1 MVKFKLLRKIV
12 YLISVT
18 ALSILVFACNQHIKN
33 SNLEM
38 NNDTV
43 VESNDYKYYD
53 IFDIS
58 PAEIIIPKNQSISQS
73 LSIVVSD
80 GNGEVIIFDGG
91 RVEDADYLMDI
102 IKERGG
108 KVKYWFLTHIHDDHI
123 GALIS
128 VLNKKDL
135 SIEIEN
141 IYYDFASFDWY
152 YKKMGDDA
160 GIYYIFEDS
169 IKEYNEY
176 LISNNKTPTN
186 ILHKEKDRSLYFGPS
201 EIYTTVLNHHLE
213 LDSDPINNTSI
224 AYMVNVK
231 TTHILI
237 LGDLGYEGGCILFDN
252 NFLDDDSTYDISYHN
267 LDKTNYTANP
277 IEILVLSHH
286 GQNGIDPSIYK
297 RLKPRVVIWPTS
309 KDIYENTHGRY
320 YTDDTKK
327 ALSEISSIEYQIKSY
342 EETAV
347 IR

>member
-1 MVKFKLLRKIV
+1 MVKFKLLKKIV

-18 ALSILVFACNQHIKN
+18 ALSILVFACKQHIKN
-33 SNLEM
+33 SNLEL

-58 PAEIIIPKNQSISQS
+58 PAEIIIPKNQSNAQS
-73 LSIVVSD
+73 LSVVVSD
-80 GNGEVIIFDGG
+80 GNGQVIVFDGG

-102 IKERGG
+102 IKDHGG
-108 KVKYWFLTHIHDDHI
+108 KVRYWFLTHIHDDHI

-128 VLNKKDL
+128 ILNKKSLD
-135 SIEIEN
+135 IEIEN

-152 YKKMGDDA
+152 YEKMGDDA
-160 GIYYIFEDS
+160 GIYYLFENS
-169 IKEYNEY
+169 INEYNKF
-176 LISNNKTPTN
+176 LITNNKTPTN
-186 ILHKEKDRSLYFGPS
+186 ILPKDKFPLHFGPS
-201 EIYTTVLNHHLE
+201 GIYTLVLNHHLE

-231 TTHILI
+231 HTHILI
-237 LGDLGYEGGCILFDN
+237 LGDLGYEGGNILFDN
-252 NFLDDDSTYDISYHN
+252 NFLDNDSNYNVSYHN

-309 KDIYENTHGRY
+309 KDIYENKHGRY

-327 ALSEISSIEYQIKSY
+327 ALSETNNIKYQIKSY